1 MLRFIDCSLYEE
13 NDILEIRFYDEEGQI
28 LDKMTWQYISL
39 NESKQIAERLDATL
53 IYVKATGE
61 EVEII

>member
-39 NESKQIAERLDATL
+39 NESKQIAERLDANLTY
-53 IYVKATGE
+53 IKTTGE